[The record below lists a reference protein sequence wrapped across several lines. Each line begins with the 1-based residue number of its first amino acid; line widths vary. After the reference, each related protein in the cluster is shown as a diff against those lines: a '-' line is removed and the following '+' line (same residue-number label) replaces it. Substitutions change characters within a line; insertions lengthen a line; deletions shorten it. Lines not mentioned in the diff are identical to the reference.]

1 MDRKYGNIFLCMD
14 SYFFWFYFL
23 EIKKFGVRG
32 VEISLKIIGLFGL
45 YRRTFSK
52 VGKVKF

>member
-1 MDRKYGNIFLCMD
+1 MDRKYGNIFLCME

-45 YRRTFSK
+45 YRRMFSK